1 MRHTKPALARS
12 SARPVTARLCVS
24 VRPVTQKA
32 TSPPNQKLRHKK
44 AKEAAMEEDLIDV
57 AELIESLFGPTA
69 LLEFPELG
77 LILTAAEVDKSCAA
91 GLGSSNESLPI
102 TEVDEWFADCLGS

>member
-1 MRHTKPALARS
+1 M
-12 SARPVTARLCVS
+12 TARLCVS
-24 VRPVTQKA
+24 VRPVKQKA

-44 AKEAAMEEDLIDV
+44 AKEAAKEEDMIDV

-69 LLEFPELG
+69 LEFPELG

-102 TEVDEWFADCLGS
+102 TEVDEWFAD

>member
-1 MRHTKPALARS
+1 M
-12 SARPVTARLCVS
+12 TARLCVS
-24 VRPVTQKA
+24 VRPVKQKA

-44 AKEAAMEEDLIDV
+44 AKEAAKEEDMIDV

-69 LLEFPELG
+69 LEFPELG

-91 GLGSSNESLPI
+91 GSGSSNESLAI
-102 TEVDEWFADCLGS
+102 TEAEVDEWFAEHSGSSAGSGEFHTMLGA